1 MVSLATGS
9 LTIPKQKIDPW
20 LGKILNG
27 SCVATL
33 SGQTPMTFGEGQ
45 SWTFDI
51 GEAEYVAE
59 GGNKGASTVTPTST
73 TVKPFKFHKT
83 LRFNEEVLWAE
94 EDRQIEV
101 VDEILALIQPAL
113 SRALD
118 FGVFHE
124 INPTGGAVVAAM
136 NGGLADT
143 TNLVEYAALAEP
155 AVGISLGTVSVAI
168 TTGVLTVSAPESLVV
183 GDIVRLGTMT
193 NAAPLIA
200 GKDYYVKTAPSTTTL
215 TLSET
220 LGGAEISTTSA
231 GSSTS
236 IQRVTF
242 IPAKPYA
249 SLDAADA
256 LVLADGFV
264 PRDIALDPT
273 YAARFSALR
282 GTNSEQKL
290 YPNFRLGI
298 ETSELDGHRAS
309 VSNTVRGS
317 GVLAVDTKVLGF
329 VGDFSAIRWG
339 VQKQI
344 GLELIK
350 YGDPDGGGDLKRAN
364 QVAFRAEVVYGWGI
378 ANLNAFAKIH
388 DLV

>member
-1 MVSLATGS
+1 MTSLATGS
-9 LTIPKQKIDPW
+9 LSIPKQKIAPW
-20 LGKILNG
+20 LGKIQNG

-33 SGQTPMTFGEGQ
+33 SAQTPMTFGEGE

-59 GGNKGASTVTPTST
+59 GGQKGASTVTPTSKP
-73 TVKPFKFHKT
+73 VKPFKFHKT
-83 LRFNEEVLWAE
+83 LRFNEEVLWAD
-94 EDRQIEV
+94 EDRQLEV

-136 NGGLADT
+136 NGGLTDT
-143 TNLVEYAALAEP
+143 TNLVEYVAA
-155 AVGISLGTVSVAI
+155 
-168 TTGVLTVSAPESLVV
+168 
-183 GDIVRLGTMT
+183 D
-193 NAAPLIA
+193 
-200 GKDYYVKTAPSTTTL
+200 
-215 TLSET
+215 
-220 LGGAEISTTSA
+220 
-231 GSSTS
+231 
-236 IQRVTF
+236 
-242 IPAKPYA
+242 KPYV
-249 SLDAADA
+249 SLDAADG

-273 YAARFSALR
+273 YAAKFSALR

-290 YPNFRLGI
+290 YPNFRLGV

-309 VSNTVRGS
+309 VSNTVRGT
-317 GVLAVDTKVLGF
+317 GVLAVDTDVLGF

-339 VQKQI
+339 IQKSI
-344 GLELIK
+344 GLEVIK
-350 YGDPDGGGDLKRAN
+350 YGDPDGGGDLKRNN

-378 ANLNAFAKIH
+378 ADLNAFAKIH

>member
-1 MVSLATGS
+1 MVALATGS
-9 LTIPKQKIDPW
+9 LTIPKQKITPW
-20 LGKILNG
+20 LGAIQNG

-33 SGQTPMTFGEGQ
+33 SAQTPMTFGEGE

-59 GGNKGASTVTPTST
+59 GGDKGASTITPTSKT
-73 TVKPFKFHKT
+73 IKPFKFHKT
-83 LRFNEEVLWAE
+83 LRFNEEVLWAD
-94 EDRQIEV
+94 EDRQLEV

-136 NGGLADT
+136 NGGLTDT
-143 TNLVEYAALAEP
+143 TNLVEYVAA
-155 AVGISLGTVSVAI
+155 
-168 TTGVLTVSAPESLVV
+168 
-183 GDIVRLGTMT
+183 D
-193 NAAPLIA
+193 
-200 GKDYYVKTAPSTTTL
+200 
-215 TLSET
+215 
-220 LGGAEISTTSA
+220 
-231 GSSTS
+231 
-236 IQRVTF
+236 
-242 IPAKPYA
+242 KPYV

-273 YAARFSALR
+273 YAAKFSALR

-309 VSNTVRGS
+309 VSNTVRGT
-317 GVLAVDTKVLGF
+317 GVLAVDTDVLGF

-350 YGDPDGGGDLKRAN
+350 YGDPDGGGDLKRKN
-364 QVAFRAEVVYGWGI
+364 QVAFRAEIVYGWGI